1 MLIDNN
7 FKQWVEVLSQNYKRA
22 QIKAAIHVNSEL
34 INFYLNLGK
43 EISETSYKA
52 MYGNS
57 FYNKLSFELRSRLK
71 DVKGLSPVNIRY
83 CERVY
88 TLYKKILPQVVEKLV
103 MIPWGHHRTIIDK
116 CKNIES
122 AMFYINYT
130 LKNNFSR
137 SQLELSIDSF
147 AYERS
152 KDTLNNFEATLPDQ
166 EKKLTVD
173 LIKDPYKFD
182 FLELREDYDEKE
194 LKNELE
200 SNIKSFLLELGTGF
214 AFMGSEYRLL
224 AGDTE
229 LFADMLFYHTKLHCY
244 VVIEVKTD
252 KFKPE
257 YMGQLAGYV
266 GTIDG
271 TMKTEQDGKTI
282 GLLLCKSKDNV
293 LAKYTLNN
301 AAFPIGISEF
311 ELANLIPEKYKNK
324 MPTIDE
330 IEGKNWSIKKKK
342 TKVCFR
348 ILFWIEKGGKYG
360 NH

>member
-1 MLIDNN
+1 MIDDN
-7 FKQWVEVLSQNYKRA
+7 FKKWVEVLSQNYKRA

-52 MYGNS
+52 TYGTD
-57 FYNKLSFELRSRLK
+57 FYNKLSIELK
-71 DVKGLSPVNIRY
+71 QNIPNAKGLSTQNIRY
-83 CERVY
+83 CEKFY
-88 TLYKKILPQVVEKLV
+88 TLYKRILPQVVGKLV

-116 CKNIES
+116 CKSIES

-137 SQLELSIDSF
+137 NQLELAISSY

-152 KDTLNNFEATLPDQ
+152 QDTLNNFDATLPEK
-166 EKKLTVD
+166 EKKLSID

-182 FLELREDYDEKE
+182 FLELREEYDEKE
-194 LKNELE
+194 LKKEFEL
-200 SNIKSFLLELGTGF
+200 NIRSFLLELGSGF
-214 AFMGSEYRLL
+214 AYMGSEYRLL
-224 AGDTE
+224 AGETE
-229 LFADMLFYHTKLHCY
+229 LFADMLFYHAKLHCY

-266 GTIDG
+266 GTVDA
-271 TMKTEQDGKTI
+271 TLKEEQDGKTI
-282 GLLLCKSKDNV
+282 GLLLCRSKDNV

-301 AAFPIGISEF
+301 VAFPTGISEF
-311 ELANLIPEKYKNK
+311 ELANLIPDKFKK
-324 MPTIDE
+324 SMPTIEE
-330 IEGKNWSIKKKK
+330 IES
-342 TKVCFR
+342 
-348 ILFWIEKGGKYG
+348 EK
-360 NH
+360 